1 MSTATK
7 PSAAA
12 PVTPAQPRRHGE
24 LVGLRA
30 LIGLNLRRE
39 RIPLLIWIVGLSAVA
54 ASTFSAIETLYPNEA
69 ERAALAN
76 SITSNPAFLAML
88 GPVNSTSVGGL
99 TAWRIGIIAST
110 MIALMTIFTVV
121 RRTRADEEAGRTE
134 LLMAGVVGRSAQLAA
149 ALITACGAAVVV
161 GLAVTAAGIAGGTPA
176 TGAIALGAAFAG
188 CGWVFAGV
196 AAVTAQLAESARAA
210 TAMAGAVL
218 GVGYAVRAVADTVDG
233 LGWLEWLS
241 PQGWVTRVNAYGSN
255 ELAVLGLF
263 LIAFLTL
270 VAVAEILLHRRDV
283 GLAMFPARLGPPGN
297 PRLTS
302 AGSLAIR
309 LHRGSLTGWAVGF
322 VAFGAITGGIAA
334 SAGDLINSSPQLA
347 DIINRMGGAG
357 VLIDSFLAALG
368 AYAGL
373 LGGAY
378 AISAVLRMHGEETAE
393 RVSPILATPVGRTRW
408 LAGHLAFALG
418 GAVMLLALSGLAAGL
433 LHGARIGDLPTG
445 VDKALMA
452 MLIQIP
458 PVLIMGGLAM
468 AIYGWWPRLSAVAW
482 VALGLALTFGLLGR
496 LLELPQAL
504 LDLSPY
510 THMPALP
517 TGDMR
522 WAPVLVE
529 LAVAAVLV
537 LLGVAGF
544 RRRDVM

>member
-1 MSTATK
+1 
-7 PSAAA
+7 
-12 PVTPAQPRRHGE
+12 
-24 LVGLRA
+24 
-30 LIGLNLRRE
+30 
-39 RIPLLIWIVGLSAVA
+39 
-54 ASTFSAIETLYPNEA
+54 
-69 ERAALAN
+69 
-76 SITSNPAFLAML
+76 ML

-196 AAVTAQLAESARAA
+196 AAVTAQLAESARTA
-210 TAMAGAVL
+210 TAMAGAV
-218 GVGYAVRAVADTVDG
+218 VGLSYAVRAVADTVDG

-255 ELAVLGLF
+255 QLAVLGLF
-263 LIAFLTL
+263 LIAFLAL

-347 DIINRMGGAG
+347 DIITRMGGAG
-357 VLIDSFLAALG
+357 VLIDTFLAALG

-373 LGGAY
+373 LAGAY

-393 RVSPILATPVGRTRW
+393 RVSPILATPVGRDPMAQRTPGLR
-408 LAGHLAFALG
+408 ARRGG
-418 GAVMLLALSGLAAGL
+418 GAVGTVRTGRRTIARGPDRRSADRPGQGHGRHADPDPAGVD
-433 LHGARIGDLPTG
+433 HGRTGDGDLRVVAAAVRDGLGRARPRPHLRAARQAPANCRRRCWTCRRTRTCPRFRP
-445 VDKALMA
+445 ATCA
-452 MLIQIP
+452 
-458 PVLIMGGLAM
+458 GGRFLSN
-468 AIYGWWPRLSAVAW
+468 WRWPRSWCCSA
-482 VALGLALTFGLLGR
+482 
-496 LLELPQAL
+496 
-504 LDLSPY
+504 SPDS
-510 THMPALP
+510 
-517 TGDMR
+517 G
-522 WAPVLVE
+522 
-529 LAVAAVLV
+529 AVT
-537 LLGVAGF
+537 
-544 RRRDVM
+544 

>member
-1 MSTATK
+1 MM
-7 PSAAA
+7 PSAAL
-12 PVTPAQPRRHGE
+12 VTHGRRGE
-24 LVGLRA
+24 LVGLGS
-30 LIGLNLRRE
+30 LIRLNLRRE
-39 RIPLLIWIVGLSAVA
+39 RIPLLIWIIGLSAVA
-54 ASTFSAIETLYPNEA
+54 ASTFSAIATLYPNEA

-76 SITSNPAFLAML
+76 SITGNPAFLAML

-110 MIALMTIFTVV
+110 MISLMTIFTVI

-149 ALITACGAAVVV
+149 ALITACGAALVV
-161 GLAVTAAGIAGGTPA
+161 GLAVAAAGIAGGTTA

-196 AAVTAQLAESARAA
+196 AAVTAQLAESARTA
-210 TAMAGAVL
+210 TAMAGAVVGL
-218 GVGYAVRAVADTVDG
+218 GYAVRAVADTVDG

-255 ELAVLGLF
+255 QVAVLALF
-263 LIAFLTL
+263 LIAFLLL

-283 GLAMFPARLGPPGN
+283 GLAMFPAPLGPAGN

-302 AGSLAIR
+302 AGSLATR

-322 VAFGAITGGIAA
+322 VVFGAITGGIAA
-334 SAGDLINSSPQLA
+334 SAGDLINTSPQLA
-347 DIINRMGGAG
+347 EIINRMGGAG
-357 VLIDSFLAALG
+357 VLIDTFLAALG

-378 AISAVLRMHGEETAE
+378 AISAVLRMHAEETAE

-418 GAVMLLALSGLAAGL
+418 GGVMLLALAGLAAGL
-433 LHGARIGDLPTG
+433 LHGARIGDLPAG
-445 VDKALMA
+445 LDKALVA

-517 TGDMR
+517 NGDMR
-522 WAPVLVE
+522 WGPVLVE
-529 LAVAAVLV
+529 LAVAAGLV
-537 LLGVAGF
+537 LAGVAGF
-544 RRRDVM
+544 RRRDVI